1 MKPLVSLGLLLLLA
15 FGAHDGVGWRIRGA
29 DAAFPAAELSP
40 NLVFH
45 CQPDQTV
52 SVVLRWETSFQGAQW
67 VDVSLFDND
76 FAAGTFAG
84 FGAFAATTTEFETP
98 GLAGGALYYARVN
111 TLTSGGWASSPTL
124 IFAMPADCPP
134 SSIPPGLVLGPEH
147 CPIACLW
154 TERPDYDT
162 YNLGELVNYCF
173 FISLPADIRIVA
185 TKPDGQAVLVE
196 GFVNGTSGCAGPFQA
211 AEPLGLR
218 TVRLYAGPGLILAA
232 ETHFYVR

>member
-1 MKPLVSLGLLLLLA
+1 MLLLA
-15 FGAHDGVGWRIRGA
+15 LAAHDLGGPIRSA

-52 SVVLRWETSFQGAQW
+52 SAVLRWESSFQGVQW
-67 VDVSLFDND
+67 LDVSLFDNA
-76 FAAGTFAG
+76 FAVGTFAG
-84 FGAFAATTTEFETP
+84 FGPLTAAATAFETP
-98 GLAGGALYYARVN
+98 GLAGGAVYYARVN

-124 IFAMPADCPP
+124 IFATPADCPP
-134 SSIPPGLVLGPEH
+134 SSVPLGLVVGPEH

-162 YNLGELVNYCF
+162 YFAGELVTYCF

-185 TKPDGQAVLVE
+185 TKPDGQVLLVE

-211 AEPLGLR
+211 AEPAGLR
-218 TVRLYAGPGLILAA
+218 TVRLYAGPALILAA
-232 ETHFYVR
+232 ETLFYVR